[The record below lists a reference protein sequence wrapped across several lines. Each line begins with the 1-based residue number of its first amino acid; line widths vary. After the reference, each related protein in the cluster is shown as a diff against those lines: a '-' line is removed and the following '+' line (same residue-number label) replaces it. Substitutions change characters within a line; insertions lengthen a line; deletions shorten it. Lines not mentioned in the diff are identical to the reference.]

1 MQMHIIAVA
10 YYIIPSGKIILEPL
24 HFGAFL
30 LSKKGIKNCIQAKPT
45 ISQAQLSACFLCS
58 HASPLF
64 LFHPISKLSQLTQID
79 PDCHFR
85 EISGLSV

>member
-45 ISQAQLSACFLCS
+45 ISQAQLTACLLCS
-58 HASPLF
+58 HANPLF
-64 LFHPISKLSQLTQID
+64 LLLTSQIIKID
-79 PDCHFR
+79 PDCHVQ
-85 EISGLSV
+85 EISGWPV